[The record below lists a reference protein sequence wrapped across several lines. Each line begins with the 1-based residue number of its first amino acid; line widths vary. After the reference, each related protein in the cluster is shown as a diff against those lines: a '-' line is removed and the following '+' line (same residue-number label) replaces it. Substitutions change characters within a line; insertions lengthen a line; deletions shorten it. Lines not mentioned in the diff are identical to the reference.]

1 MLWHNAI
8 CYSDWMFLSGDFSLT
23 TEGNIIVQTD
33 CIQASFLAATT
44 QSEKCQGKKK
54 KKKSQNPTG
63 KKFLYLHLCKIVP
76 QPIACNG
83 LDEQI
88 QQYLCCLR
96 QHCCH
101 LSICA
106 KQLGPLA
113 SNRPRYLRVFNTNTT
128 FRSLFRSWKISIL
141 VLQLQQIHCT
151 EKHQQAKWAKGIT
164 AC

>member
-1 MLWHNAI
+1 MPFVILI
-8 CYSDWMFLSGDFSLT
+8 GCFCLVTFLSQQRATLSCRQTASKHPSLLPPPKVK
-23 TEGNIIVQTD
+23 NVR
-33 CIQASFLAATT
+33 
-44 QSEKCQGKKK
+44 GKKK